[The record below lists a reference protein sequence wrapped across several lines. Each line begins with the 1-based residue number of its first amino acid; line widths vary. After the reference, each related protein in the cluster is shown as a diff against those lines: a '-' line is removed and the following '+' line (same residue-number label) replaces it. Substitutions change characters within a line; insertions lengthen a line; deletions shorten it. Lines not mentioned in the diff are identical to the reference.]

1 MALATAGPD
10 GHPSVRMVLLKG
22 VDEQGFR
29 FHTNYASRK
38 ARELDAT
45 GWGAACFFWPSL
57 ERQVRVEGPV
67 ERLPEDESDAYFA
80 TRARSSQLGAWASRQ
95 SEPQRHAGELAM
107 RVAKVALRY
116 AVGDVPRPPFW
127 GGYLLRPERIEFW
140 QGRASRLHDR
150 HLFTRNADGWSVE
163 ILFP

>member
-1 MALATAGPD
+1 MALATAADD
-10 GHPSVRMVLLKG
+10 GRPSVRMVLLKG
-22 VDEQGFR
+22 VDDLGFR
-29 FHTNYASRK
+29 FYTNYESRK
-38 ARELDAT
+38 ARELDTT
-45 GWGAACFFWPSL
+45 GWAAACFFWPSL

-67 ERLPEDESDAYFA
+67 ERLTGGESDSYFA
-80 TRARSSQLGAWASRQ
+80 SRSRGSQLGAWASRQ
-95 SEPQRHAGELAM
+95 SERQRHAGELAL

-140 QGRASRLHDR
+140 QARDSRLHDR
-150 HLFTRNADGWSVE
+150 QLFTRTASGWMVE